1 MYYLCTHTEN
11 LISGTTT
18 PASEGPGLPLKPNF
32 LECRVVEEVA
42 RVDVLPLVKNEW
54 MGPGAVE

>member
-1 MYYLCTHTEN
+1 M
-11 LISGTTT
+11 TT
-18 PASEGPGLPLKPNF
+18 PASEGLGLPLKPNF